1 MNVSVMRRYLILLA
15 VSFLGIIYSELP
27 RYNLVGFI
35 DVLPQS
41 LHFIALTGMFWLN
54 KVMNL
59 LFLYALFMIIK
70 EAIFVSKK
78 S

>member
-1 MNVSVMRRYLILLA
+1 MNVSVIRRYLVLLA

-35 DVLPQS
+35 DILPRS
-41 LHFIALTGMFWLN
+41 LHFIAMSGMFWLN

-70 EAIFVSKK
+70 EAILVSKK